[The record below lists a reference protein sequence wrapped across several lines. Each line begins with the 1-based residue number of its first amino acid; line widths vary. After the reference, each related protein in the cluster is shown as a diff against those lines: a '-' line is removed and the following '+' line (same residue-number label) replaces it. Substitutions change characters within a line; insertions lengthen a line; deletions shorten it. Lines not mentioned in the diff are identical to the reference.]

1 MQTNPPLSPGT
12 TLGRY
17 EIRSQIGAGGMGE
30 VFLARDTQLDRT
42 VALKILPEAVATDRT
57 RLQRFVQ
64 EAKSA
69 SALNHPNIL
78 TVYEIGQAAAVH
90 FIATEFVEGKTLRQH
105 LSKGPMSLS
114 EILDICVQ
122 VTSALSAAHEANIIH
137 RDVKP
142 ENIMIRRVGIVK
154 VLDFGLAKLAAPQPA
169 AINPEA
175 FDASDY
181 QDLPRD
187 GGRYSVLHVS

>member
-1 MQTNPPLSPGT
+1 MQTSSPLSPGT

-17 EIRSQIGAGGMGE
+17 EIRSQIGEGGMGE

-42 VALKILPEAVATDRT
+42 VALKILPEPVAADQT
-57 RLQRFVQ
+57 RLQRFRQ

-122 VTSALSAAHEANIIH
+122 VTRALSAAHEANIIH

-142 ENIMIRRVGIVK
+142 ENIMIRRDGIVK

-169 AINPEA
+169 AIKPEA
-175 FDASDY
+175 STRAIIKT
-181 QDLPRD
+181 
-187 GGRYSVLHVS
+187 